1 MTPSPPSPR
10 PKIPWAAL
18 CGAMVA
24 AAALL
29 AAAPA
34 SAVEVEFDGW
44 YRARMRAYDTLSLD
58 RARADSEGLS
68 WYAQHRL
75 WLKPKFLIT
84 DDVSAFVEIR
94 ALDGV
99 VWGDQPF
106 TYTNPVQGLLSYDER
121 AVTAPTSTTDPTDA
135 LRDITLWRAWG
146 EAQTPIGTFSFGRMP
161 LQWGQ
166 GIWLNDGLCDT
177 CDWGDTSDRIRWEYL
192 VQDQIWVSAAAN
204 VNTEGFVNE
213 TDDTTAFDLSFAYR
227 TEQFESGLWA
237 TWTRTPSD
245 SFDLVT
251 LDAAVSAE
259 LGRISAGAEVV
270 GQFGGGDLGDDVS
283 DVSIMT
289 VGAVLHAGL
298 DASPWKLEVE
308 GGYASGDGDVN
319 DSRLRVHTFD
329 RDHSVG
335 IILFEQPMPIL
346 AEGTPNDANGGR
358 NTDFALTGEAVSNA
372 LYAKPTFGREIYGGL
387 SLEQSILGARV
398 AKVPDSFGSRRS
410 YGLEFD
416 TSVVYRGVEHFE
428 AGATFGAFLP
438 GTYYRDYQSPDG
450 ALGVEDN
457 FDDPVF
463 AGQLQLKVEF

>member
-1 MTPSPPSPR
+1 MA
-10 PKIPWAAL
+10 PWSKLVCVAVATSTL
-18 CGAMVA
+18 GAT
-24 AAALL
+24 
-29 AAAPA
+29 PA

-58 RARADSEGLS
+58 RAHPESEGLT

-94 ALDGV
+94 GLDGV

-106 TYTNPVQGLLSYDER
+106 VYTSPVEGELSYDER
-121 AVTAPTSTTDPTDA
+121 AVTSPTSTADASDA
-135 LRDITLWRAWG
+135 LRDITIWRAWG
-146 EAQTPIGTFSFGRMP
+146 EARTPIGTFSFGRMP
-161 LQWGQ
+161 LHWGE

-177 CDWGDTSDRIRWEYL
+177 CDWGDTADRVRWEYL
-192 VQDQIWVSAAAN
+192 VQDQIWVSAA
-204 VNTEGFVNE
+204 VNIDTEGFVND
-213 TDDTTAFDLSFAYR
+213 TDDTTAYDLSFAYR

-237 TWTRTPSD
+237 TWSRTPIRE
-245 SFDLVT
+245 FDLLT

-270 GQFGGGDLGDDVS
+270 GQFGGGNLAGGLDDTN
-283 DVSIMT
+283 IMT
-289 VGAVLHAGL
+289 VGAVLRAEL
-298 DASPWKLEVE
+298 DASPWKLSVE
-308 GGYASGDGDVN
+308 GGFASGDGN
-319 DSRLRVHTFD
+319 NSDSRLRTHTFD
-329 RDHSVG
+329 RDHTVG
-335 IILFEQPMPIL
+335 IIMFEQPMPLL
-346 AEGTPNDANGGR
+346 AADSPTDTNGNR
-358 NTDFALTGEAVSNA
+358 NTEYVLTGEAVSNA
-372 LYAKPTFGREIYGGL
+372 MYAKPTFGRELYKGL
-387 SLEQSILGARV
+387 ALEQSILGARV

-416 TSVVYRGVEHFE
+416 TSLVYRGVEHFE

-438 GTYYRDYQSPDG
+438 GTYYRDLELG
-450 ALGVEDN
+450 AQGVGEFEAN